1 VFAAGDH
8 ALVEK
13 KIRRGRRMTHPGNGR
28 IVFTPERCAALA
40 EDWQAGVD
48 ASAIMERL
56 NTMPGMPVRNH
67 KLVQQKA
74 SQMGLKR
81 PEGWLLRRK
90 SAPKHNVW
98 TVDRLELLRNLI
110 NLVPDADV
118 LERVN
123 ALPGPALKNLES
135 MRRRAQRMGYL
146 AERPRKSGPNQG
158 TWTELRTSFL
168 RENYGRIPPA
178 ELLVALQAMPGPAI
192 GSMKTARSAAVRLG
206 IKSAGL
212 VRTPPA
218 PRASRAAGSVGARPA
233 AGPPQGGPAPSGGSE
248 PREAGS
254 VGALFIATNH
264 WSVSMGSMTW
274 PVRAQMGSMSL
285 WGLTSSSRPSFS
297 RSASKALRASK
308 RSMPW

>member
-1 VFAAGDH
+1 
-8 ALVEK
+8 
-13 KIRRGRRMTHPGNGR
+13 MTHPGNGR

-67 KLVQQKA
+67 KLVWQKA

-146 AERPRKSGPNQG
+146 AAKPLKSGPKHA
-158 TWTELRTSFL
+158 TWTEERLTLLSQAD
-168 RENYGRIPPA
+168 GRLA
-178 ELLVALQAMPGPAI
+178 RHELVAALNALPGPRIA
-192 GSMKTARSAAVRLG
+192 SFDSARKAAWRRG
-206 IKSAGL
+206 FKSAGL
-212 VRTPPA
+212 VRTPPT
-218 PRASRAAGSVGARPA
+218 PRASRAARPRPTLA
-233 AGPPQGGPAPSGGSE
+233 TNTPEPAPRPLTAEEQDAIILEKLARIEAQAMKLFSRRESPATVSGSLKI
-248 PREAGS
+248 PLREAFRLQA
-254 VGALFIATNH
+254 VHREQQKEAA
-264 WSVSMGSMTW
+264 
-274 PVRAQMGSMSL
+274 
-285 WGLTSSSRPSFS
+285 
-297 RSASKALRASK
+297 
-308 RSMPW
+308 